1 MFSKAFNLK
10 CMCAPGFLWVVN
22 AVKTHWE
29 VHISFVFMSKNDFSV
44 VQNFL

>member
-1 MFSKAFNLK
+1 
-10 CMCAPGFLWVVN
+10 MCTPGFHRKNFLWVVN

-29 VHISFVFMSKNDFSV
+29 VHISFVFMSKNNFSV